1 MRQLHLC
8 ALLTLLVAKVTCA
21 SAGYCTAVGDT
32 DGAPSCTQPARAG
45 IALLQRLSQTS
56 KLANPGPE
64 TVSKVSKTSN
74 SSSIHGGPCT
84 GIGCG
89 ESSEAL
95 VEFLRLPA
103 PEAAVAP
110 VTEAEAPRV
119 PANRTVTSKAQ
130 EDSSSY
136 SLSSAGEGGGLSGSV
151 WRRQEAGFIDEEES
165 DNASLPPLA
174 EERFEP
180 FGYPGAGLLLELHLP
195 EVTLKELHSSSRGS
209 LAQFLLEVRG
219 ELNKSAEVVE
229 SRISILGIHG
239 RYKRYDTSGLYHMSS
254 ERTGHITGPSHVDE
268 EVVVRFE
275 ILPGWADDPD
285 PRQALNV
292 LTKQLHSSKSDLM
305 RGPLGTILVNATVGI
320 SAPVSIATQPQMV
333 EHRGMAH
340 MSAMAWPIGISAA
353 FIGVLIWLAA
363 Y

>member
-8 ALLTLLVAKVTCA
+8 ALLALLVAKVTCT
-21 SAGYCTAVGDT
+21 SAGYCTAGGDT
-32 DGAPSCTQPARAG
+32 DAARSCTQPTQAG

-56 KLANPGPE
+56 KMENTGRE
-64 TVSKVSKTSN
+64 MVSKVSKTSI
-74 SSSIHGGPCT
+74 SSSMHSGHCT
-84 GIGCG
+84 GIGCN
-89 ESSEAL
+89 ESSEAIL
-95 VEFLRLPA
+95 AVLPHPA
-103 PEAAVAP
+103 PQAVLAP
-110 VTEAEAPRV
+110 VTEAEAPRA
-119 PANRTVTSKAQ
+119 PANRTSSKAH
-130 EDSSSY
+130 EHSSSY

-151 WRRQEAGFIDEEES
+151 WRPQEAGFIDEEES
-165 DNASLPPLA
+165 DNASNLSS

-209 LAQFLLEVRG
+209 LAQFLSEVRG
-219 ELNKSAEVVE
+219 ELRKGAEVVE
-229 SRISILGIHG
+229 PRISILGIHG
-239 RYKRYDTSGLYHMSS
+239 RYKRYDTTGLYHMSS
-254 ERTGHITGPSHVDE
+254 ERTGHITAPSHVDE

-285 PRQALNV
+285 PRKALNV
-292 LTKQLHSSKSDLM
+292 LKKQLHSSESELM
-305 RGPLGTILVNATVGI
+305 NGPLATVLVNATVGI